1 MLGRFQRRPK
11 GRRREFGRRRG
22 TGGGDRLMQL
32 TRRAVVVGQAIVLDV
47 EEIYGEGRNREKDSH
62 DKDPTCA
69 S

>member
-1 MLGRFQRRPK
+1 
-11 GRRREFGRRRG
+11 
-22 TGGGDRLMQL
+22 MQL

-69 S
+69 SSGGLWNMVASF